1 MTRETSEALAKRARK
16 VMVGG
21 VNSPVRAFMAVGG
34 APLFFARGEGCRMWD
49 ADGNAYIDYVGSWGP
64 LILGHAHPAVV
75 QAVTEAAAKGFSFG
89 ACAEAEVLLAE
100 LVAERIPSVERVR
113 MVNSGTEAT
122 MSALRA
128 ARGFTGR
135 SRIVKFA
142 GCYHGHGDGLLVKA
156 GSGATTFGV
165 PDSAGVPDDIARATL
180 TASFNDL
187 SSVRDAIAGGDVAA
201 IILEPVAGNMGV
213 VPPAPGFLEGLRELC
228 DDQGIV
234 LIFDEVMTGFRV
246 ARGGA
251 QALFDVRPDL
261 TCFGKVIG
269 GGFPVGAYAGRGEIM
284 DCVSPSGPVYQAGTL
299 SGNPV
304 AMAAGLTTLSRLDDD
319 VYAGIEA
326 TSDALQRGLL
336 AAASD
341 AGVEATVN
349 RVGSML
355 TLFHSPDPVTDYDS
369 AMRCDTG
376 RFATWWRGMLEWG
389 IFLPPSQFEAL
400 FVSAAHSSADI
411 DRTVEA
417 ARAVLAGL

>member
-1 MTRETSEALAKRARK
+1 MMRDNSEALAKRARD

-21 VNSPVRAFMAVGG
+21 VNSPVRAFAAVGG
-34 APLFFARGEGCRMWD
+34 EPLFFERGEGCRMWD
-49 ADGNAYIDYVGSWGP
+49 ADGNVYVDYVGSWGP

-75 QAVTEAAAKGFSFG
+75 DAVGAAAARGFSFG

-100 LVAERIPSVERVR
+100 LVCGRIPSVDRVR

-165 PDSAGVPDDIARATL
+165 PDSAGIPADIARATL
-180 TASFNDL
+180 TARFNDL
-187 SSVRDAIAGGDVAA
+187 ESVRDVISGGDVAA
-201 IILEPVAGNMGV
+201 VILEPVAGNMGV
-213 VPPAPGFLEGLRELC
+213 VPPAPGFLEGMREIC
-228 DDQGIV
+228 DDHGIV

-261 TCFGKVIG
+261 SCFGKVIG
-269 GGFPVGAYAGRGEIM
+269 GGFPVGAYAGRAEIM

-304 AMAAGLTTLSRLDDD
+304 AMAAGLATLSRLDDA
-319 VYAGIEA
+319 VYDDIESSSA
-326 TSDALQRGLL
+326 ALERGLRQ
-336 AAASD
+336 AAAD
-341 AGVEATVN
+341 AGVETTLN

-355 TLFHSPDPVTDYDS
+355 TLFHSPETVTDYDS
-369 AMRCDTG
+369 AMRCDTE
-376 RFATWWRGMLEWG
+376 RFATWWRGMLERG
-389 IFLPPSQFEAL
+389 VFLPPSQFEAL
-400 FVSAAHSSADI
+400 FVGAAHSAADI
-411 DRTVEA
+411 EQTVQA
-417 ARAVLAGL
+417 ARDVLGGM

>member
-1 MTRETSEALAKRARK
+1 MKRTNSEALAERARK

-21 VNSPVRAFMAVGG
+21 VNSPVRAFKAVGG
-34 APLFFARGEGCRMWD
+34 EPLFFERGEGCRMWD
-49 ADGNAYIDYVGSWGP
+49 ADGNEYIDYVGSWGP

-75 QAVTEAAAKGFSFG
+75 QAVTEAAARGFSFG

-100 LVAERIPSVERVR
+100 LVCERIPSVDRVR

-165 PDSAGVPDDIARATL
+165 PDSAGVPADIARATL
-180 TASFNDL
+180 TARFNDL
-187 SSVRDAIAGGDVAA
+187 QSVEDAIAGGDVAA

-213 VPPAPGFLEGLRELC
+213 VPPVTGFLDGLREIC
-228 DDQGIV
+228 DDQGILLV
-234 LIFDEVMTGFRV
+234 FDEVMTGFRV

-269 GGFPVGAYAGRGEIM
+269 GGFPVGAYAGHGEIM

-304 AMAAGLTTLSRLDDD
+304 AMAAGSATLAQLDGALYDD
-319 VYAGIEA
+319 LETASA
-326 TSDALQRGLL
+326 ALEQGLL
-336 AAASD
+336 QAASE
-341 AGVEATVN
+341 AGVAATVN

-355 TLFHSPDPVTDYDS
+355 TLFHSPERVTDYDS
-369 AMRCDTG
+369 ATRCDTD
-376 RFATWWRGMLEWG
+376 RFATWWRGMLERG
-389 IFLPPSQFEAL
+389 VFLPPSQFEAL
-400 FVSAAHSSADI
+400 FVGAAHSAADI
-411 DRTVEA
+411 DRTLEA
-417 ARAVLAGL
+417 AREVLGGM